1 MKKNVEQDAQ
11 YASSRDADATREK
24 LAEIYASALLG
35 AAENANASVSALWE
49 EYDSF
54 VEQVCD
60 AYPKFDDILDS
71 AAVPTDEKYRMIDS
85 LCRDASQIFRNF
97 LKTLVR
103 RGRFGF
109 IREIRAACRRLS
121 EERLGH
127 KIVSIKVANPLDDD
141 MKAKLAARLK
151 TLIGGEPIFDVV
163 VDPNVIGGIVLRVGD
178 VVYDASIA
186 TQINKALQ
194 DMINRSAH
202 EIQSRRDCFSN
213 SERN

>member
-24 LAEIYASALLG
+24 LAEIYASALIG
-35 AAENANASVSALWE
+35 ANETANASFSSLWE

-54 VEQVCD
+54 LAQVCD
-60 AYPKFDDILDS
+60 AYPKFEAILD
-71 AAVPTDEKYRMIDS
+71 ATTVPTDEKYRMIDEV
-85 LCRDASQIFRNF
+85 CRDASPIFRNF

-103 RGRFGF
+103 RGRFHF
-109 IREIRAACRRLS
+109 LRDIRVACQRLS
-121 EERLGH
+121 EERLGR
-127 KIVSIKVANPLDDD
+127 KIVSIKVAAPLDDAT
-141 MKAKLAARLK
+141 KANLALKLK
-151 TLIGGEPIFDVV
+151 TLIGGEPQFEVEV
-163 VDPNVIGGIVLRVGD
+163 EPNVIGGIVLRVGD

-213 SERN
+213 SEGN